1 MDAPTL
7 ISEIESTIAGA
18 AGKQKVTLIILSL
31 GKGVSVSKEE
41 IVKSLGKKFPGSSID
56 IQDGGAAGSATV
68 KEIEVE

>member
-7 ISEIESTIAGA
+7 ISEIESTIEGA
-18 AGKQKVTLIILSL
+18 AAGQKVTLIAITV

-41 IVKSLGKKFPGSSID
+41 IVQALAQKFPGASID

>member
-1 MDAPTL
+1 MEARTL
-7 ISEIESTIAGA
+7 VSEIESTVEGA
-18 AGKQKVTLIILSL
+18 AAGQKVTLIRLKL

-41 IVKSLGKKFPGSSID
+41 IVRALSEKFPGASID